1 MENVCFEVKIGVGN
15 AYFSNLE
22 IQIYWQER
30 NSIFE
35 EKNDCRQKCLD
46 KCLVMLNKVLLYYL
60 NFFKKGDYLLSKI
73 LSTVLLQKKIKNL
86 KTKCNISIYNQCF
99 QSCIVGLDLTIL
111 GEVCPQA
118 RNRTLPWTPQDS
130 KLFFVL
136 SS

>member
-1 MENVCFEVKIGVGN
+1 MENVCLEVKKGVGN

-30 NSIFE
+30 NSIFG

-46 KCLVMLNKVLLYYL
+46 KRLVMLNKVLLYYL
-60 NFFKKGDYLLSKI
+60 NFVKKGNYLLSKI

-86 KTKCNISIYNQCF
+86 KTKCNISVYNQCF

-118 RNRTLPWTPQDS
+118 CNRTLPWTPRDS